1 MTDQEISKYINLDR
15 IPEYMSGPSRALV
28 EYVASC
34 QEEVSQIMRARLK
47 DVSALI
53 DEKSARLEELRKNA
67 FPARTEKEI
76 AREIL
81 NQRLRLLKSA
91 RWIIVSQSI
100 DRGGP
105 KCSCCDDEGMLTF
118 TAPDGQT
125 VKRPCRCRDRRVLTY
140 RAAETRWMKVDMT
153 GITLRLC
160 ERLCEDDPD
169 HPEYRISF
177 GMVDPDDDVL
187 EGLPRHRISDIAF
200 TNREKAQAAI
210 RKMRLNEEDVNA

>member
-1 MTDQEISKYINLDR
+1 MTDQEISKYINIDR

-28 EYVASC
+28 EYIASC
-34 QEEVSQIMRARLK
+34 QEEVTRRMRARLK

-105 KCSCCDDEGMLTF
+105 KCSCCDDEGMLVF

-125 VKRPCRCRDRRVLTY
+125 VRKPCRCRERHVLTY
-140 RAAETRWMKVDMT
+140 CAAEAKLVKTSLTAVC
-153 GITLRLC
+153 LRFNA
-160 ERLCEDDPD
+160 D
-169 HPEYRISF
+169 HWVSLEMI
-177 GMVDPDDDVL
+177 DPDDNVL
-187 EGLPRHRISDIAF
+187 KNIPLCRKISDIAF
-200 TNREKAQAAI
+200 TTKEKAEAAI
-210 RKMRLNEEDVNA
+210 RKMQLNREEGRNA